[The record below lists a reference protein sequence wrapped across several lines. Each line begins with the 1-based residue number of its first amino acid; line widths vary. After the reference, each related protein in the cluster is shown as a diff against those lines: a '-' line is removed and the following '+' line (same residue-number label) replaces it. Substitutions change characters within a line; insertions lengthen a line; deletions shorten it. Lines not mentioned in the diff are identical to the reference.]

1 MVAHSCRAGNRLQR
15 PNHMASDNP
24 NTSAVKPPVL
34 APAPDVVT
42 AIVPARN
49 EEAVIAACIESLAR
63 QAQIAQILVVNDQS
77 SDATADVV
85 RSCMK
90 ETPNL
95 RLLEAGALPDG
106 WVGKNH
112 AVWVG
117 VQQGTSPWLLFTDA
131 DAKHASDSVARALQ
145 IAHEQQ
151 AALVSFSPE
160 QISGNWYEK
169 ALIPFIYL
177 RLAKKFS
184 YDQVNDPKS
193 SIAAA
198 NGQFLLIRR
207 DVYDAIGGHR
217 GVAGEVLEDVAI
229 ALRVKRAGHRI
240 WFGSGNGLVRTRM
253 YTSFGAMWE
262 GWKKNLYRLVGGT
275 PWTVVREIES
285 ALPWIA
291 FLLIFLGLK
300 FPFLFFVG
308 VLFLIMRQTIYGLD
322 LARNHYPFSF
332 IFYYIPAAFL
342 YAGVLWASY
351 RSHVKGRIAWKGREY
366 SIGAPE
372 SVK

>member
-1 MVAHSCRAGNRLQR
+1 
-15 PNHMASDNP
+15 MASDNP
-24 NTSAVKPPVL
+24 NPSAAKQPVM
-34 APAPDVVT
+34 APTPNVVT

-63 QAQIAQILVVNDQS
+63 QREIAQILVVNDQS

-85 RSCMK
+85 RDCMK
-90 ETPNL
+90 EIPHL
-95 RLLEAGALPDG
+95 RLIETSNLPDG

-112 AVWVG
+112 ALWVG
-117 VQQGTSPWLLFTDA
+117 VQQAATPWLLFTDA
-131 DAKHASDSVARALQ
+131 DAQHAPNSVARALQ
-145 IAHEQQ
+145 IASEQR

-160 QISGNWYEK
+160 QISRNWYEK

-184 YDQVNDPKS
+184 FDRVNDPAS
-193 SIAAA
+193 PIAAA

-207 DVYDAIGGHR
+207 DVYDIIDGHR

-229 ALRVKRAGHRI
+229 ALRVKAGHRI
-240 WFGSGNGLVRTRM
+240 WFGSGCGLVRTRM
-253 YTSFGAMWE
+253 YTSFSAMWE
-262 GWKKNLYRLVGGT
+262 GWEKNLYRLMGGT
-275 PWTVVREIES
+275 PGAVVREMES
-285 ALPWIA
+285 TLPWIP

-300 FPFLFFVG
+300 FPFLFFLG

-332 IFYYIPAAFL
+332 IFYYVPAAFL

-366 SIGAPE
+366 SIGARE

>member
-1 MVAHSCRAGNRLQR
+1 
-15 PNHMASDNP
+15 MANGNP
-24 NTSAVKPPVL
+24 NASAVKQPVL
-34 APAPDVVT
+34 ALAPDVVT

-49 EEAVIAACIESLAR
+49 EEAVITACIESLAR
-63 QAQIAQILVVNDQS
+63 QQEIAQILVVNDQS
-77 SDATADVV
+77 SDATPDVV
-85 RSCMK
+85 RTCMK
-90 ETPNL
+90 KVARL
-95 RLLEAGALPDG
+95 RLLETNNLPDG

-112 AVWVG
+112 ALWVG
-117 VQQGTSPWLLFTDA
+117 VQQATSPWLLFTDA
-131 DAKHASDSVARALQ
+131 DAQQLGNSVANALQ
-145 IAHEQQ
+145 IAREQQ

-160 QISGNWYEK
+160 QISRNWYEK

-184 YDQVNDPKS
+184 YDKVNDPS
-193 SIAAA
+193 SPVAAA

-229 ALRVKRAGHRI
+229 ALRVKQACHRI
-240 WFGSGNGLVRTRM
+240 WFGSGQGVVRTRM

-262 GWKKNLYRLVGGT
+262 GWKKNLYRLIGGT
-275 PWTVVREIES
+275 PWAMIREMES
-285 ALPWIA
+285 TLPWIP
-291 FLLIFLGLK
+291 FLLILLGVK
-300 FPFLFFVG
+300 FPFLIFLG
-308 VLFLIMRQTIYGLD
+308 VLFLIARQTIYGLD

-332 IFYYIPAAFL
+332 IFYYVPAAFL

-351 RSHVKGRIAWKGREY
+351 RSHARGRIAWKGREY